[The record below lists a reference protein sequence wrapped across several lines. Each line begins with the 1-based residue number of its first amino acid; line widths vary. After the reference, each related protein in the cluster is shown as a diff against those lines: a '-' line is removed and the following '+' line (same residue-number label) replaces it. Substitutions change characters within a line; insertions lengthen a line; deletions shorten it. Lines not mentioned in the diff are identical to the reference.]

1 MRVRLPVPSPR
12 TRCRAPALL
21 VCATT
26 ALALSACSYPE
37 NRRAATEERFAELLR
52 QSAAPRG
59 PARIVPP
66 LRTED
71 PPVPAPYIERGGLRF
86 RTTELD
92 RGPAPVAGDAV
103 DLNFPDADIKDFA
116 RAVLG
121 DILGLTYAIDP
132 RIEGTISLETR
143 SPVPRGQVLPL
154 VEQVLAMHGAALAP
168 LPGGYQIVRADAAS
182 RTATAG
188 PGATVRA
195 IPLQHIEAAKAASM
209 VQTILPAGAVVAPL
223 ERPNALLV
231 AGTRAQADLVE
242 ATVLGVD
249 VDGLRGR
256 SLALRP
262 LRYAAPDAVAEEL
275 SSIFGGEG
283 GGAEVRFIPV
293 QRLNAVVIVT
303 GAPETLDR
311 MLGWVDRFDREGG
324 GDQPELYVYP
334 VQNGR
339 ATDLAQTLGQLL
351 GAPPVRPGAGAVAP
365 GFADRRMAAATRLP
379 ERRALAGR
387 PGAGGLAGTG
397 TTGSADGSAGTEGS
411 AVSPPLLERGD
422 DAEPAGP
429 ELVVDRPNLKVIADE
444 KRNALVINATRREF
458 RRVENVLRQLDVQP
472 LQVLIEATIAEVAL
486 TDDLQYGLQWFF
498 RSGRFQAIL
507 SRAGNG
513 AVNPSFPGFN
523 TVFDNADA
531 RVVLTALSNITDV
544 RVVSSPQLMVL
555 TNETAVLHVGDSVP
569 IPVQQATSVLTADA
583 VVVNSIQ
590 YRDTGV
596 TLQVTPRVNQGG
608 LVTLDVDQ
616 DVSDAELTI
625 SSGIDAPTIRR
636 RRIASTVT
644 VADGETLGLGGL
656 IRDAAT
662 ESNDGIPV
670 LSTLP
675 IIGPLFGTRGSNIGR
690 TELLVLLTPRVV
702 QNPQDARAITEEMRS
717 RLTSGN
723 RPHLEPPVPAR
734 PIRLGPPGP

>member
-1 MRVRLPVPSPR
+1 M
-12 TRCRAPALL
+12 
-21 VCATT
+21 
-26 ALALSACSYPE
+26 ALALSACSYPQS
-37 NRRAATEERFAELLR
+37 RRAATEERFAELLR
-52 QSAAPRG
+52 QSPGLRSTT
-59 PARIVPP
+59 RIIPP
-66 LRTED
+66 LRTEEPAV
-71 PPVPAPYIERGGLRF
+71 PPPYIERGGLRF
-86 RTTELD
+86 RSTELD

-116 RAVLG
+116 RTVLG
-121 DILGLTYAIDP
+121 DILGLTYAVDP

-143 SPVPRGQVLPL
+143 SPVPRNQVLPL
-154 VEQVLAMHGAALAP
+154 VEQVLAMNGASLSP
-168 LPGGYQIVRADAAS
+168 MPGGYQIVRADAAS
-182 RTATAG
+182 RTTTAG

-195 IPLQHIEAAKAASM
+195 IPLQHVEAAKAASM

-231 AGTRAQADLVE
+231 AGTRAQADLIE

-262 LRYAAPDAVAEEL
+262 LRYAAPEAVAEEL

-283 GGAEVRFIPV
+283 GGGEVRFIAV

-303 GAPETLDR
+303 AAPETLDR

-351 GAPPVRPGAGAVAP
+351 GAPAARTGPGGIAP
-365 GFADRRMAAATRLP
+365 GFGDRRVAAAARRLP
-379 ERRALAGR
+379 ERGALTTRPDAGG
-387 PGAGGLAGTG
+387 PAGTGTAGAAGGLAGT
-397 TTGSADGSAGTEGS
+397 DGST
-411 AVSPPLLERGD
+411 VSPPLIERGGE
-422 DAEPAGP
+422 AAATAAGP
-429 ELVVDRPNLKVIADE
+429 ELVVDQPNLKVIADE

-498 RSGRFQAIL
+498 RSGNFQAIL
-507 SRAGNG
+507 SRANNG

-616 DVSDAELTI
+616 DVSDAERTI

-662 ESNDGIPV
+662 ESNDGIPI

-675 IIGPLFGTRGSNIGR
+675 IVGPLFGTRGSNIGR

-702 QNPQDARAITEEMRS
+702 QNSQDARAITEEMRS
-717 RLTSGN
+717 RITGGY
-723 RPHLEPPVPAR
+723 RPRPEPPAPAR